1 MAEEGF
7 DLSTKLP
14 QSVFELF
21 KAGKLFD
28 HVVTV
33 CSDSEDQCPLFPGIT
48 KRWHWPFPDPAK
60 GVGADDEK
68 LAEVR
73 RIRDMIKDW
82 LQNPPPGA
90 IDFQSLIDE
99 FVEAVKDKGS
109 GEVIALAVEEAT
121 RADRMFYRA
130 CRCSGDHCSC
140 EDKYSRHLKRLIG
153 YLRYTVKPRRR
164 NDEVY
169 QLYTAHWGNA

>member
-1 MAEEGF
+1 MSIKKKILFICQHNSGRSQIAESYLGRLFGEHFQVESAGLEPATGVNPLVVQVMAEEGF

-99 FVEAVKDKGS
+99 
-109 GEVIALAVEEAT
+109 
-121 RADRMFYRA
+121 
-130 CRCSGDHCSC
+130 
-140 EDKYSRHLKRLIG
+140 
-153 YLRYTVKPRRR
+153 
-164 NDEVY
+164 
-169 QLYTAHWGNA
+169 